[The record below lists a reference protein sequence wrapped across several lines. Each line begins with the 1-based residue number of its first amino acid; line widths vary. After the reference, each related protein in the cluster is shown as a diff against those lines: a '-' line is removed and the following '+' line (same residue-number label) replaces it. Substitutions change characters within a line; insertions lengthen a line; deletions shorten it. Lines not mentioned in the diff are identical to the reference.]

1 MSYLVEILVPLTGDD
16 GGMVLK
22 RVQDELTRA
31 FGGVTM
37 HVNAP
42 AEGLWKDE
50 GDVDHDKSVV
60 VEVMTEELSR
70 QWWVTYKRDVKL
82 RLGQDEIVIR
92 AAAIE
97 RL

>member
-1 MSYLVEILVPLTGDD
+1 
-16 GGMVLK
+16 MVLK

-42 AEGLWKDE
+42 AKGLWKNKD
-50 GDVDHDKSVV
+50 DLDHDRIVV
-60 VEVMTEELSR
+60 VEVMTDDLEKGWWAKYRGELEA
-70 QWWVTYKRDVKL
+70 
-82 RLGQDEIVIR
+82 RLDQDEVMIR